1 MTDGNIFEAIR
12 ANDIEL
18 VRMLIADEPALVNA
32 VSPKKPPDIKGM
44 SPLQVALC
52 TGWHADISWLLLEQG
67 ADVNYIPDRKWTD
80 EAHPVL
86 FDAANV
92 AIWNARRL
100 AWDGKNT
107 APMNLEWKHTAE
119 KADEAFRF
127 LEQVLERGADVSKT
141 DYYGRNVLMETV
153 SEACKLC
160 PIWNNDTGEYYPGRP
175 ITPEMRHDMRRIFK
189 LLIDAG
195 ADRNNVS
202 AYSKKSI
209 REHYENESVWEI
221 CGDLWDMAD

>member
-1 MTDGNIFEAIR
+1 MADISIFEAIR
-12 ANDIEL
+12 SNDFEL
-18 VRMLIADEPALVNA
+18 VKKLITDDPQLVNA
-32 VSPKKPPDIKGM
+32 ISPKKPSDIKGM
-44 SPLQVALC
+44 SSLQVALC
-52 TGWHADISWLLLEQG
+52 TGWHAKIAWLLLENG

-80 EAHPVL
+80 ESHPIL
-86 FDAANV
+86 FDAADV

-107 APMNLEWKHTAE
+107 TPLNLEWKHTAE

-127 LEQVLERGADVSKT
+127 LEQVLKQGADVSKT
-141 DYYGRNVLMETV
+141 DYYGRNVLMEAV
-153 SEACKLC
+153 SEASKLC
-160 PIWNNDTGEYYPGRP
+160 PIRNSETGGYYPGRP

-221 CGDLWDMAD
+221 CGDLWNGA